1 MNDLIRLGLALIGFP
16 VAVVAAGIIMG
27 LIGARLTKQR

>member
-16 VAVVAAGIIMG
+16 VAVVTAGIIMG
-27 LIGARLTKQR
+27 LIGARLTKHR